1 VEDTGSAVLAHYETL
16 FDAWRALV
24 RRARE
29 RGEVADGIEADAVL
43 LTLASPLVLVP
54 LLFRRRISTGEVDA
68 VIALVLRSTAP

>member
-1 VEDTGSAVLAHYETL
+1 M
-16 FDAWRALV
+16 
-24 RRARE
+24 
-29 RGEVADGIEADAVL
+29 ADGIEADAVL